1 MKHRITPLWKAL
13 SLLIALQLSACSL
26 FMKPDISKGSDIEL
40 NQLEWE
46 KPILQMKARGME
58 HVKLTASPREKQ
70 RNAKIIFEYD
80 EKIIKVITNNY
91 GVVIEAL
98 KAGRTVLTAR
108 NGSLSTNLVITV
120 DGYAEGYTRPPYIY
134 SQAKV
139 LTLRPF
145 VQERISVSLYAGQ
158 PEDGNQFSWTSENP
172 SVAEVIPNGQFAL
185 IETKGEGNTR
195 IKVTH
200 PKAEHP
206 CTILVYV
213 FADNQKPTF
222 ITKQENVVTLQ

>member
-1 MKHRITPLWKAL
+1 MKHYTTPFWKT
-13 SLLIALQLSACSL
+13 LILMLTLFHFGACSL
-26 FMKPDISKGSDIEL
+26 FMKPESPKVSAIEL
-40 NQLEWE
+40 DQLEWD
-46 KPILQMKARGME
+46 KPILTMKVGGME

-70 RNAKIIFEYD
+70 RNAKITFDYD
-80 EKIIKVITNNY
+80 EAVIKVITNNY

-139 LTLRPF
+139 LTLKPAT
-145 VQERISVSLYAGQ
+145 QERISVSLYAGQ
-158 PEDGNQFSWTSENP
+158 PEDGSEFSWTSENP

-185 IETKGEGNTR
+185 IETKGEGHTR

-206 CTILVYV
+206 
-213 FADNQKPTF
+213 
-222 ITKQENVVTLQ
+222 